1 MKVRIMFVRIF
12 NLVFFLL
19 YLLHFLKIIFIPNEI
34 RYFMMA
40 FYLVVNLLGFIQ
52 KRFKTN
58 KKLSDDDDSYFM
70 NTSPKK
76 PSPSD
81 PDMVKF
87 MADLNRSIEEKKKI
101 EKIKV
106 KNE

>member
-1 MKVRIMFVRIF
+1 MKVSIMFIRIF
-12 NLVFFLL
+12 NLVFVLL
-19 YLLHFLKIIFIPNEI
+19 YLLHFLNIIFIPNEI

-40 FYLVVNLLGFIQ
+40 SYLIINLLGFIQ
-52 KRFKTN
+52 NKFKSN
-58 KKLSDDDDSYFM
+58 NKLSDNDDFYLM

-87 MADLNRSIEEKKKI
+87 MADLNRSIEEKKEI
-101 EKIKV
+101 EKV
-106 KNE
+106 RNE

>member
-1 MKVRIMFVRIF
+1 MKVSIMFIRIF
-12 NLVFFLL
+12 NLVFVLL
-19 YLLHFLKIIFIPNEI
+19 FLLHFLKIIFIPSEI
-34 RYFMMA
+34 RYFMLGS
-40 FYLVVNLLGFIQ
+40 YLFINLIGFILN
-52 KRFKTN
+52 KFKSN
-58 KKLSDDDDSYFM
+58 VRLSDNDDFYFM

>member
-1 MKVRIMFVRIF
+1 
-12 NLVFFLL
+12 
-19 YLLHFLKIIFIPNEI
+19 
-34 RYFMMA
+34 MMA

-58 KKLSDDDDSYFM
+58 KKLSDDDDFYLM

-81 PDMVKF
+81 SDIVNF

-101 EKIKV
+101 EKV
-106 KNE
+106 RNE

>member
-1 MKVRIMFVRIF
+1 MFIRIF
-12 NLVFFLL
+12 NLVFVLL
-19 YLLHFLKIIFIPNEI
+19 YLLYFLNIIFIPNEI

-40 FYLVVNLLGFIQ
+40 SYLVINLLGFIQ
-52 KRFKTN
+52 NKFKSSN
-58 KKLSDDDDSYFM
+58 KLSDNDDFYLM

-87 MADLNRSIEEKKKI
+87 MADLNRSIEEKKGI
-101 EKIKV
+101 EKV
-106 KNE
+106 RNE

>member
-1 MKVRIMFVRIF
+1 MFIRIF
-12 NLVFFLL
+12 NLVFFLF
-19 YLLHFLKIIFIPNEI
+19 YSLHFLNIIFIPNEI

-40 FYLVVNLLGFIQ
+40 FYIFINLLGLI
-52 KRFKTN
+52 KNKFKSNNKFSDNDDFYLINTN
-58 KKLSDDDDSYFM
+58 
-70 NTSPKK
+70 PKK

-87 MADLNRSIEEKKKI
+87 MSDLNRSIEEKKKI

>member
-1 MKVRIMFVRIF
+1 MFIRIF
-12 NLVFFLL
+12 NLVFVLL
-19 YLLHFLKIIFIPNEI
+19 YLLYFLNIIFIPNEI

-40 FYLVVNLLGFIQ
+40 SYLVINLLGFIQ
-52 KRFKTN
+52 NKFKSN
-58 KKLSDDDDSYFM
+58 NKLSDNDDFYLM

-87 MADLNRSIEEKKKI
+87 MADLNRSIEEKKEI
-101 EKIKV
+101 EKV
-106 KNE
+106 RNE

>member
-1 MKVRIMFVRIF
+1 MFIRIF

-58 KKLSDDDDSYFM
+58 KKLSDDDDFYLM
-70 NTSPKK
+70 NTSPNK

-81 PDMVKF
+81 SDMVKF

-101 EKIKV
+101 EKV
-106 KNE
+106 RNE

>member
-1 MKVRIMFVRIF
+1 MFIRIF

-19 YLLHFLKIIFIPNEI
+19 YSLHFLNIIFIPNEI

-40 FYLVVNLLGFIQ
+40 SYLVINLLGLIQ
-52 KRFKTN
+52 NKFKSNN
-58 KKLSDDDDSYFM
+58 KFSDNDDFYLM
-70 NTSPKK
+70 NTTPKK
-76 PSPSD
+76 PSPKD

-87 MADLNRSIEEKKKI
+87 MSDLNESIEKKKI